1 MASTQIKLLR
11 RCRPEDRKAAAL
23 ALARTQRSVAV
34 DELKRMAEG
43 GHPYTKD
50 DQLVAIEALGE
61 TRSRRA
67 LEYLSDLYQ
76 ATVSLESNQFPS
88 PHSHYYYETETR
100 EWNRY
105 EKVKGALRDEL
116 DYSVTLSMSEG
127 GGNESPFDPAEV
139 DSIRAV
145 QIEYK
150 KGHRVFRTAIE
161 KLSAPEVVDAARPEG
176 RG

>member
-23 ALARTQRSVAV
+23 ALARTQRSLAV
-34 DELKRMAEG
+34 DELIRMAEG

-127 GGNESPFDPAEV
+127 GGSESPFDPVEV

-145 QIEYK
+145 QN
-150 KGHRVFRTAIE
+150 
-161 KLSAPEVVDAARPEG
+161 
-176 RG
+176 